1 MYVWPTGRGT
11 QVLFT
16 AAEPA
21 AQHSGAQKKGKIS
34 KILTRE
40 PLKQHIPLNFLS
52 QIKYKFLP
60 GWKHRMPIPM
70 HREEA

>member
-1 MYVWPTGRGT
+1 MYVWLTGRGT

-21 AQHSGAQKKGKIS
+21 VQRSGAQKKGKIS

-40 PLKQHIPLNFLS
+40 QLKQHISLHFLS
-52 QIKYKFLP
+52 QIKYKVF
-60 GWKHRMPIPM
+60 GQCENI
-70 HREEA
+70 E

>member
-11 QVLFT
+11 QVLCT

-21 AQHSGAQKKGKIS
+21 VQHSGAQKKSKIS

-40 PLKQHIPLNFLS
+40 QLKQHIPLHFLS
-52 QIKYKFLP
+52 QIKYKVFASV
-60 GWKHRMPIPM
+60 KT
-70 HREEA
+70 